1 MFDIIIYGDVTMK
14 KITILALHLG
24 YGGIE
29 RCISN
34 LSNSLIDEYKIE
46 IVSTYKLYDKPPFY
60 FDKRIKIKYLMN
72 EGPNKKEIKESLRK
86 LKIVTFIK
94 ELLKAKKILKL
105 KKELMIDYI
114 KKCKSDI
121 IISTRDIHNL
131 WLGKYGREK
140 AIKIGWEHNHHQN
153 NKKFINNLV
162 ESTKNLDYF
171 VLVSKELKEFYE
183 SKVTPK
189 CIYIPNS
196 IMTIPDKL
204 SKLDT
209 NNIVSIGRLSPEKG
223 YLDLIDVFK
232 LVSENNPSAKLNIIG
247 DGVEKDNIIKK
258 INDYNLE
265 DKVILH
271 GYQNAE
277 YIHKI
282 LLNSSIYVMTSLTEA
297 FGLVIIEASSYGIPC
312 VAFDSASGVKE
323 LIKDNWDGY
332 LVENR
337 DKVKMAKRIINLLND
352 KNRRLIMGDNAY
364 KKSNNY
370 LASTIKEDWI
380 KLFEEK

>member
-1 MFDIIIYGDVTMK
+1 MK

-29 RCISN
+29 KCISN
-34 LSNSLIDEYKIE
+34 LANSLINEYEIE

-60 FDKRIKIKYLMN
+60 FDEKINIKYLMDDK
-72 EGPNKKEIKESLRK
+72 PNRKEIKTALKKFK
-86 LKIVTFIK
+86 LITFFK
-94 ELLKAKKILKL
+94 ELFKAKKILKL

-114 KKCKSDI
+114 KKCDSDI

-131 WLGKYGREK
+131 WLGLYGNNN
-140 AIKIGWEHNHHQN
+140 AVKIGWEHNYHN
-153 NKKFINNLV
+153 NNQKYIDKVVNSV
-162 ESTKNLDYF
+162 QNLDYF

-183 SKVTPK
+183 SRVKTCK
-189 CIYIPNS
+189 CVYIPNS
-196 IMTIPDKL
+196 IMSLPDKL

-232 LVSENNPSAKLNIIG
+232 LVTDNISDVKLNIIG
-247 DGVEKDNIIKK
+247 DGVEKEKIIKK
-258 INDYNLE
+258 IKDYNLE
-265 DKVILH
+265 DKIVLH
-271 GYQNAE
+271 GYQTSE
-277 YIHKI
+277 YIEEQ
-282 LLNSSIYVMTSLTEA
+282 LLNSSIYVMTSLTES
-297 FGLVIIEASSYGIPC
+297 FGLVILEASSYGIPC
-312 VAFDSASGVKE
+312 IAFDSANGVKN

-337 DKVKMAKRIINLLND
+337 DKLKMAKRIINLIND

-364 KKSNNY
+364 KKCNNY
-370 LASTIKEDWI
+370 LASNIKDEWI
-380 KLFEEK
+380 KIFKEK

>member
-1 MFDIIIYGDVTMK
+1 MYGDVTMK

-60 FDKRIKIKYLMN
+60 FDKRIKIKYLMDI
-72 EGPNKKEIKESLRK
+72 GPNTKEIRDALKK
-86 LKIVTFIK
+86 FKIVTFIK
-94 ELLKAKKILKL
+94 ELFKAKKILKL

-114 KKCKSDI
+114 KKCKSDV

-131 WLGKYGREK
+131 WLGKYGNSK
-140 AIKIGWEHNHHQN
+140 AIKIGWEHNHHN
-153 NKKFINNLV
+153 NNQQYIKKIV
-162 ESTKNLDYF
+162 DSTIGLDYF

-183 SKVTPK
+183 NMVSCK

-196 IMTIPDKL
+196 IMSLPKKL
-204 SKLDT
+204 SKLES

-232 LVSENNPSAKLNIIG
+232 IVSDNCDAKLNIIG
-247 DGVEKDNIIKK
+247 DGVEKEKIINKIKK
-258 INDYNLE
+258 YNLE
-265 DKVILH
+265 DRVILH
-271 GYQNAE
+271 GYQDAE
-277 YIHKI
+277 YIEKQ
-282 LLNSSIYVMTSLTEA
+282 LLNSSIYVMASHTES
-297 FGLVIIEASSYGIPC
+297 FGLVILEASSYGIPC
-312 VAFDSASGVKE
+312 VAFDSASGVKN

-332 LVENR
+332 LVEDR
-337 DKVKMAKRIINLLND
+337 DKVKMAKRIINLIND

-364 KKSNNY
+364 KKCNNY
-370 LASTIKEDWI
+370 LASTIKEEWLKI
-380 KLFEEK
+380 FEKK